1 MEYNVVI
8 CYLVIGLLIMHIKS
22 YKDGKILLPM
32 VLRKKYK
39 IGDNSELII
48 TDCEDGIKIS
58 TKKILLANLRNG
70 LVGRNLQ
77 NELNDF
83 RKQEFDLEMK

>member
-1 MEYNVVI
+1 MEYNLGI
-8 CYLVIGLLIMHIKS
+8 CYLVGRLLIMHIKS

-58 TKKILLANLRNG
+58 TKKMLLGNLRKELAG
-70 LVGRNLQ
+70 LNLQ
-77 NELNDF
+77 DELNDF
-83 RKQEFDLEMK
+83 RKQEFDLEQ